1 MELKMAFLRK
11 LKKEILVGFLL
22 TNTVELIFFFLL
34 NFLILFKKGE
44 DEDKITS
51 LEEKMDGMEK
61 KMDTIISLI
70 KNVEEKITVKEKFE
84 NMKINDLFL
93 LKNSVEK
100 KD

>member
-1 MELKMAFLRK
+1 
-11 LKKEILVGFLL
+11 
-22 TNTVELIFFFLL
+22 
-34 NFLILFKKGE
+34 
-44 DEDKITS
+44 

>member
-1 MELKMAFLRK
+1 
-11 LKKEILVGFLL
+11 
-22 TNTVELIFFFLL
+22 
-34 NFLILFKKGE
+34 
-44 DEDKITS
+44 
-51 LEEKMDGMEK
+51 MEK